1 MSSMEQMRKYRF
13 FNLTLIDLIPTLII
27 GLIIHSYIWLY
38 PLELDIDEQSKR
50 TFIQYIISLSIIL
63 ITLLGLGII
72 IHRSFSIKSGL
83 SAHLGLNG
91 IPNKK
96 MT

>member
-1 MSSMEQMRKYRF
+1 MVTMEQLRKHRI
-13 FNLTLIDLIPTLII
+13 FNLTLIDLIPTLFV
-27 GLIIHSYIWLY
+27 GLIIHSYIWLN
-38 PLELDIDEQSKR
+38 PLELDIVEQSNR
-50 TFIQYIISLSIIL
+50 TFIQYIASLSIIL

-72 IHRSFSIKSGL
+72 IHRSVGVKSGL

-96 MT
+96 IT

>member
-1 MSSMEQMRKYRF
+1 MMTMEQLRKYRF
-13 FNLTLIDLIPTLII
+13 FNLTLIDLIPTLFV

-38 PLELDIDEQSKR
+38 PLELDIEEQSNR
-50 TFIQYIISLSIIL
+50 TFIQYIASLSIIL

-72 IHRSFSIKSGL
+72 IHRSVGVKSGL

-96 MT
+96 IT

>member
-13 FNLTLIDLIPTLII
+13 FNLTLIDLIPTLFI

-38 PLELDIDEQSKR
+38 PLELDIDEQSNR
-50 TFIQYIISLSIIL
+50 TFIQYFASLSIIL
-63 ITLLGLGII
+63 VTLLGLGII

>member
-1 MSSMEQMRKYRF
+1 MITMEQLRKYRF
-13 FNLTLIDLIPTLII
+13 FNLTLIDLIPTLFV

-38 PLELDIDEQSKR
+38 PLELDIDEQSNR

-72 IHRSFSIKSGL
+72 IHRSLSIKSGL

>member
-1 MSSMEQMRKYRF
+1 MEQMRKYRF

-38 PLELDIDEQSKR
+38 PLELDIDEQSNR
-50 TFIQYIISLSIIL
+50 TFIQYFASLSIIL
-63 ITLLGLGII
+63 VTLLGLGII